1 MKMRKI
7 MIGIVLFYHRA
18 KSWGF
23 IAPLPDDPN
32 NSVDYFV
39 HRTGL
44 VDRKFLQQND
54 KVEFDPSERDGR
66 PLAVNVRGIDSAAP
80 ATGGQR

>member
-1 MKMRKI
+1 

-23 IAPLPDDPN
+23 IAPLPDDPSN
-32 NSVDYFV
+32 TVNYLV

-44 VDRKFLQQND
+44 VDRKFLQQNEH
-54 KVEFDPSERDGR
+54 VEFDPSERDGK
-66 PLAVNVRGIDSAAP
+66 PMAVNVRVIEPAAP

>member
-1 MKMRKI
+1 MK
-7 MIGIVLFYHRA
+7 GIVLFYHRA

-32 NSVDYFV
+32 NAVDYFV

-44 VDRKFLQQND
+44 VDRKFLQQNEL
-54 KVEFDPSERDGR
+54 VEFDAAERDGK
-66 PLAVNVRGIDSAAP
+66 PIAICVRVIDSAAP
-80 ATGGQR
+80 AIGGQR

>member
-1 MKMRKI
+1 

-44 VDRKFLQQND
+44 VNRKFLQQNEQ
-54 KVEFDPSERDGR
+54 VEFDPSERDGK
-66 PLAVNVRGIDSAAP
+66 PIAVNVRVIDSAAP
-80 ATGGQR
+80 ATRGTR